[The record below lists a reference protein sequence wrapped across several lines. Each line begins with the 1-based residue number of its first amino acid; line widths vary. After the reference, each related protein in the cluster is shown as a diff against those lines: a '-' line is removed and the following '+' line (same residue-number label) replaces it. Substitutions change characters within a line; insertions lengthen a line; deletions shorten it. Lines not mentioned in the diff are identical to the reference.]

1 VEFIEH
7 QATWT
12 RLRKHGILSEESG
25 DEFHLDLD
33 ESTPVE
39 VLDLAAADHPQADGL
54 PASIRRIARAEFG
67 PVVEGIVH
75 KLKLPEVVVIPV
87 GKWRSVFEA
96 VAKPMSAH
104 AHWREID
111 AAAMVELNTRDPL
124 SFEPAHHHVL
134 RDLIAAVVDARGP
147 ATQGVSVVAVGMRVV
162 IEVLPEGQ
170 MIIFLGDRHLVPP
183 VVAIIDQHSATR

>member
-1 VEFIEH
+1 MEFIEH

-12 RLRKHGILSEESG
+12 RLRKHGILAEETG
-25 DEFHLDLD
+25 DELHLDLD

-39 VLDLAAADHPQADGL
+39 VLDLAASDHPQAAGL

-87 GKWRSVFEA
+87 GRWRSVFDA
-96 VAKPMSAH
+96 VAKPMSSH

-124 SFEPAHHHVL
+124 FFEPAHHHVL
-134 RDLIAAVVDARGP
+134 RDLIAAVADARGP
-147 ATQGVSVVAVGMRVV
+147 ATQGVSVVAMGMRVV

-170 MIIFLGDRHLVPP
+170 MIVFIGDRHLVPP
-183 VVAIIDQHSATR
+183 VAAIIDQHSATR